1 MADFSGLAG
10 DIIEQSKTP
19 DEKEYRQRVS
29 KRITGKSTGTEDV
42 AIITLFEKQLVSA
55 GNMFV
60 LIAPPGTGK
69 SNIGEGISSSAEN
82 GDCDTFGF
90 KVSLPEGK
98 KVLLC
103 DTERTN
109 NDCIKGFNRI
119 IRRTKTDPVE
129 MKDGEFEKIIFL
141 SFIASESFEE
151 SRKDIEEIVESGE
164 VGLLIL
170 DGIGDFISS
179 VNDEE
184 KSKEVVRWLIVLA
197 NKYGLGIMVTI
208 HPNPKDASYK
218 PTGHLGSFLLK
229 KAEAVMVVCKA
240 DNNTRLVTT
249 NFEHGKV
256 RNAYDVLET
265 AIEWSDAHG
274 MFMTADVVS
283 AKNKNEKGKK
293 IDELMKKIFA
303 LKPHYIY
310 GDLLDMIKKERRC
323 KDTAANSMITQALE
337 LNIIKEHRNTYSL
350 NDMDSDDEV
359 PF

>member
-1 MADFSGLAG
+1 MTEFAGLASNTM
-10 DIIEQSKTP
+10 DYAKAP

-29 KRITGKSTGTEDV
+29 KRITGKSVGTDDV
-42 AIITLFEKQLVSA
+42 AIITLFENQLVSI

-69 SNIGEGISSSAEN
+69 SNIGEGITSSAEN
-82 GDCDTFGF
+82 AFCDSFGF

-119 IRRTKTDPVE
+119 IRRTERDPVE

-170 DGIGDFISS
+170 DGIGDFIST

-197 NKYGLGIMVTI
+197 NKYGLGVMVTI

-229 KAEAVMVVCKA
+229 KAESVMVVCKA
-240 DNNTRLVTT
+240 DNNTRLITT

-256 RNAYDVLET
+256 RNAHDVLET
-265 AIEWSDAHG
+265 AIEWSDAHR
-274 MFMTADVVS
+274 MFMTADIVS
-283 AKNKNEKGKK
+283 AKDKNVKNKK
-293 IDELMKKIFA
+293 IDELMKKIFS

-310 GDLLDMIKKERRC
+310 GDLLDIIKKER
-323 KDTAANSMITQALE
+323 KIGNTAGNTMISKALE

-350 NDMDSDDEV
+350 NDLDSDDEV